1 LKYVDV
7 NVFVYWFTNPEEFG
21 ETATRIIE
29 RIERG
34 ERAITSALTIWLL
47 HIILSEITENYNPSE
62 MLRRINLL
70 RGLRIVPLT
79 KEIIQEAINAAN
91 EYNLDLEDAI
101 HLVTAM
107 RYGAREIY
115 SNDADFD
122 RTPLIRVFE

>member
-47 HIILSEITENYNPSE
+47 HIILSEITENYNPGE
-62 MLRRINLL
+62 MLRRINSL
-70 RGLRIVPLT
+70 RGLRIIPLT
-79 KEIIQEAINAAN
+79 KEIIQEAINATN
-91 EYNLDLEDAI
+91 KYNLDLEDAI

-107 RYGAREIY
+107 RYGARGIY